1 MPVAG
6 QVATGIGT
14 YGVADLAVASRAAK
28 PRGAVLD
35 PLPPV
40 RDYSE
45 PLVVLGRLKPGRT
58 RESLRVVH
66 VFQLTAELLHDT
78 VMIARCGEPLR
89 AGDMQWLPGL
99 TGMPCEQCVLGGL
112 A

>member
-1 MPVAG
+1 
-6 QVATGIGT
+6 
-14 YGVADLAVASRAAK
+14 
-28 PRGAVLD
+28 
-35 PLPPV
+35 
-40 RDYSE
+40 
-45 PLVVLGRLKPGRT
+45 
-58 RESLRVVH
+58 VVH